1 MVVSGDEVS
10 SVTGTSFPLRAVNL
24 NLTKSEPFFGDLGYS
39 LPIPWPSITTYG
51 WWEEGPSYP
60 TENVLITR
68 RDPEYFAQNDR
79 IRSNG
84 GLPEINPDDPIYK
97 FDRKNYTFQV
107 GPALQKFRKK
117 QESDFRKVA
126 QI

>member
-10 SVTGTSFPLRAVNL
+10 AVTGTSFPLQAVNL

-51 WWEEGPSYP
+51 WWSEGPSYP

-68 RDPEYFAQNDR
+68 RDPEYFATEYDR
-79 IRSNG
+79 TVDCPKSTLMILSINLIVKTTHLMW
-84 GLPEINPDDPIYK
+84 GLHYRK
-97 FDRKNYTFQV
+97 FVKLKNRCFE
-107 GPALQKFRKK
+107 K
-117 QESDFRKVA
+117 
-126 QI
+126 